1 MSVNEAVKH
10 AMQTGPA
17 EEGLFGRVKRPAG
30 ERADVSAAQA
40 GVMSQFNIRAASS
53 SRLRLP
59 AGVSSTASL
68 KIEMGNI

>member
-17 EEGLFGRVKRPAG
+17 EEGLFGRVKRPG